1 MIKPIG
7 NASFFAF
14 FTTLDL
20 ISPNFAPKT
29 TRFVFLADLQWNML
43 EDSVNML
50 ITWDL
55 LQPSSSEKKNFGK
68 TSIANQLLFLVPT
81 YV

>member
-7 NASFFAF
+7 NANFFAF

-29 TRFVFLADLQWNML
+29 TKFLADLQWNML

-55 LQPSSSEKKNFGK
+55 LQPSSSEKK
-68 TSIANQLLFLVPT
+68 TLVKPL
-81 YV
+81 

>member
-14 FTTLDL
+14 FTTMDL
-20 ISPNFAPKT
+20 ILPNFAPKT

-55 LQPSSSEKKNFGK
+55 LQPSSSEKK
-68 TSIANQLLFLVPT
+68 TLVKPL
-81 YV
+81 

>member
-14 FTTLDL
+14 FTILDL
-20 ISPNFAPKT
+20 ISPNFATKT

-55 LQPSSSEKKNFGK
+55 LQPSSSEKK
-68 TSIANQLLFLVPT
+68 TLVKPL
-81 YV
+81 